1 MPKCGRTTK
10 LSAQDPEPTHLISQV
25 WSKKT
30 DPRYVLDLHAQ
41 VTQHAL
47 CTCKSQ
53 PHCFVTVKIDRQ
65 IHYSIF
71 TGVCVCVPFSK
82 QQKFKIKL
90 FVLLMICYVANAPI
104 GKSRVAVYF
113 LRFYFIIIAVSHA
126 HICALCAHLQH
137 TLRLHMFLSFFFFLL
152 KSQMCSAIV
161 NC

>member
-104 GKSRVAVYF
+104 GKSRVAVF
-113 LRFYFIIIAVSHA
+113 FISSSLRCPMPIYARCA
-126 HICALCAHLQH
+126 HICNTLCDCICFF
-137 TLRLHMFLSFFFFLL
+137 RSSSFYWNQKCAVPSLT
-152 KSQMCSAIV
+152 V
-161 NC
+161 N